1 MYDSNIHFPAW
12 VALVPDTRCFRDNRG
27 CHTYKWPMADDQWFT
42 LAAGGLL
49 LIIIG
54 HRHWSSVQ
62 FFSISNLLSRV
73 WVIIQTL
80 FDWFLLWN
88 PNDSWNKSVDAS
100 TLNQTLSTS
109 HLSYQHYWNID
120 AGVHPRVRG
129 EDNCIVKTGDN
140 SHLGVRHRSWFSA
153 TLIPFLRWDLFRSS

>member
-1 MYDSNIHFPAW
+1 M
-12 VALVPDTRCFRDNRG
+12 G
-27 CHTYKWPMADDQWFT
+27 CLGPRHQMLQRQQRLSHLQMANGRWPMVYHCCRWVVVN
-42 LAAGGLL
+42 
-49 LIIIG
+49 
-54 HRHWSSVQ
+54 HYWHSSIVQ
-62 FFSISNLLSRV
+62 FFSLSNLLSRV

-109 HLSYQHYWNID
+109 HLSYQHYWNIV